1 MPYFKNLNIFIVYV
15 DGCGVPLAICG
26 DQRTTLGADFLL
38 ATWILP
44 CTWILG
50 IELGCQVCR
59 TSTFIPGIILFLI
72 PIYYYFNV
80 LRL

>member
-50 IELGCQVCR
+50 IEFGL
-59 TSTFIPGIILFLI
+59 PGLQDKYL
-72 PIYYYFNV
+72 YTWNNLVFNTY
-80 LRL
+80 LLLL